1 MTEFPQGRP
10 GRAKCADRFSERVES
25 LDGKSSDGFL
35 LWPFMDPEGLMAKG
49 LRPANFR
56 RAYLERFALRLSNR
70 ATLVAYH
77 KGRVYGTI
85 ATLTHAE
92 LDRLYSEPSVAAYR
106 PEPVLARLADGTA
119 ELALC
124 FNLPTIPDDRTT
136 DPGYVADLR
145 AIARKVGLSE
155 SYVASIGKDE

>member
-1 MTEFPQGRP
+1 MQRWWPIIRG
-10 GRAKCADRFSERVES
+10 
-25 LDGKSSDGFL
+25 GF
-35 LWPFMDPEGLMAKG
+35 
-49 LRPANFR
+49 
-56 RAYLERFALRLSNR
+56 
-70 ATLVAYH
+70 
-77 KGRVYGTI
+77 YGTI

-106 PEPVLARLADGTA
+106 PGPVLARLADGTA

-145 AIARKVGLSE
+145 AIARKVGLPG
-155 SYVASIGKDE
+155 SYVASIGKDEPALARTNKGYDGTSRRGLRQRQSRPDTSR